1 MSSFHKLWIITD
13 SPGSDTCQG
22 DSGGSIDYKNK
33 NNGRYYHLGIV
44 SWGFGCAEINR
55 PGVHVKMTNYLNW
68 ITAQT
73 GNKIFIYLTLCE
85 SSFTWKHVWISNLH
99 FSRYL
104 HVFSWDNVLQ
114 AVSNSPQHPF
124 FSKYK
129 KVALTYTCHPV

>member
-1 MSSFHKLWIITD
+1 MVNVPVDGLTVTASGWGTEISGGSQSAVLKKVDLPVIGSSKCREYYGRYITD
-13 SPGSDTCQG
+13 NMICTYSPGSDTCQG

-73 GNKIFIYLTLCE
+73 AGTTFC
-85 SSFTWKHVWISNLH
+85 
-99 FSRYL
+99 R
-104 HVFSWDNVLQ
+104 
-114 AVSNSPQHPF
+114 P
-124 FSKYK
+124 
-129 KVALTYTCHPV
+129 